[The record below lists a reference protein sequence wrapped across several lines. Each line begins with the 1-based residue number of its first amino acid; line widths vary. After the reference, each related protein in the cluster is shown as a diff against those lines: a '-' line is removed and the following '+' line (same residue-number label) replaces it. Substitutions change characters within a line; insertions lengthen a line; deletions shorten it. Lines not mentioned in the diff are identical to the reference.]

1 MTRQLKFAAAATAA
15 LFVASCGLNGP
26 AYDRPPPQVDAVVE
40 MTTLLNY
47 NPGAV
52 TISTGQTVEWRNRS
66 IMGHTVTADPAL
78 AKNPANVQLPQ
89 GAAAFN
95 SGSIGPGQVYR
106 RTFTV
111 PGDYRYFCIPH
122 EGRGMVATLRVLPA
136 SN

>member
-1 MTRQLKFAAAATAA
+1 MTLQLKLAAAATAA
-15 LFVASCGLNGP
+15 LFVASCGLDGP

-40 MTTLLNY
+40 MTTSLNY
-47 NPGAV
+47 NPGNV
-52 TISTGQTVEWRNRS
+52 TIRSGQTVEWRNRS

-89 GAAAFN
+89 GAVRFN
-95 SGSIGPGQVYR
+95 SGNIGPGQVYR

-122 EGRGMVATLRVLPA
+122 EGQGMVATLRVLPVG
-136 SN
+136 N